1 MRLAYLNKA
10 DSATLTASTSAG
22 SLVVD
27 NLKNIYKSK
36 VWRSTAKTAT
46 ITAQW
51 NTAVISSVLVLPFSS
66 LSSAATVRIRCYI
79 NASDVSPSYDS
90 GFVVA
95 IPPKPITEFP
105 WGEVPIGVN
114 GYSYGN
120 SSMMVKYFPVNSYQ
134 KIVIDLDDTFGT
146 LDYIEIGRLFI
157 SNYYEFKTNADFGLS
172 KTTVDTSETYRN
184 EASDLLTERGI
195 MYQVMKLSLSS
206 MRTADREFVYGVV
219 SKATVRQ
226 PVFVSIFPENEDSQL
241 EQEYQIYGKIG
252 SQNSISIL
260 NINRFSSELELES
273 V

>member
-22 SLVVD
+22 GLVVG

-51 NTAVISSVLVLPFSS
+51 STAVITNVLVLPFTS
-66 LSSAATVRIRCYI
+66 LSSASTVRIRCYI
-79 NASDVSPSYDS
+79 NAADSAPAYDS
-90 GFVVA
+90 GVVVA

-120 SSMMVKYFPVNSYQ
+120 SSMLVKYFPVNAYQ

-146 LDYIEIGRLFI
+146 LGYIEAGRLFI
-157 SNYYEFKTNADFGLS
+157 SSYYEFENNADFGLV

-195 MYQVMKLSLSS
+195 MYQTMKMSLSA
-206 MRTADREFVYGVV
+206 MRNADREFIYNVV

-226 PVFVSIFPENEDSQL
+226 PVFVSIFPENTDAQL
-241 EQEYQIYGKIG
+241 EQEYQIYGKLS